1 MHLHR
6 ESYGNYENW
15 QKTCQNDVICQIQ
28 QVFSSPMFLL
38 YGMQHEYENI
48 LVYSKVIQY
57 DYVYVHYLTIMSIT
71 S

>member
-1 MHLHR
+1 
-6 ESYGNYENW
+6 
-15 QKTCQNDVICQIQ
+15 
-28 QVFSSPMFLL
+28 MFLL

-57 DYVYVHYLTIMSIT
+57 DYVYVHYLTLMSIT